1 MKQCQWQFFLC
12 CAFSVMKQ
20 TLQKVVTLSTSK
32 KRPFNIYHL
41 HLTLA
46 KHEPL
51 KKQLRKTTATIIFLF
66 FLTFLYFFF
75 DFFIFMDNGF
85 CSLPAIIHNSNC
97 RSQKYISPIVCLID
111 FGHKIHTDFHK
122 NEIFQQYELVLHQL
136 YFWYV
141 ETNHT
146 ADPIHFRT
154 KQTKAALVSFT
165 HSVVQISLFWNN
177 DLS

>member
-1 MKQCQWQFFLC
+1 MKQ
-12 CAFSVMKQ
+12 S
-20 TLQKVVTLSTSK
+20 LQKVVTLTTSK

-85 CSLPAIIHNSNC
+85 CSLPAIIHNSNW

-111 FGHKIHTDFHK
+111 FGTKFIP
-122 NEIFQQYELVLHQL
+122 IFIKMKFSNNMNLYSTNFTSDMLKLTTQQTQYISTQNKPRLHWYPSCTQL
-136 YFWYV
+136 SKSHCF
-141 ETNHT
+141 ETMT
-146 ADPIHFRT
+146 F
-154 KQTKAALVSFT
+154 
-165 HSVVQISLFWNN
+165 
-177 DLS
+177 LSSAG